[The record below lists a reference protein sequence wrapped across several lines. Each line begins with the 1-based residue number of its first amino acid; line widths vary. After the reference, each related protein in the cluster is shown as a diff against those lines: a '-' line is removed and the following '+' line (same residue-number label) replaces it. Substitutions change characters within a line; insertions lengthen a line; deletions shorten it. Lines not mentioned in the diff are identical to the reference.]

1 MRRYILL
8 LMPLLAAWNPLD
20 RPNRAVENGNAQMSA
35 GKADAALVDYD
46 KAVAAMP
53 NEPAAHFNRGTAL
66 HALSRYDEAITE
78 FMRATE
84 AREPG
89 LKATAFYN
97 LGNSYFQANRY
108 ADAIAAYKR
117 SLALNPSD
125 VRAKWNLELAL
136 QKKKEEDKKKQED
149 QKNKQD
155 QNKDDKKDQQKQDQN
170 KDDKKDDQNKDDKKD
185 DQKQDDKQDQQKQ
198 DAGSPPKPQSPD
210 AGAQPPQPQPSAQ
223 PQDDKTSDMNEVD
236 AVLDNLERS
245 PKDLEKMRAR
255 LRAVRRAPPAKD
267 W

>member
-1 MRRYILL
+1 MRRYVLL
-8 LMPLLAAWNPLD
+8 FVPFLAAWNPLD
-20 RPNRAVENGNAQMSA
+20 RPNRAVEEGNTQMSA
-35 GKADAALVDYD
+35 GKADAALVEYD

-108 ADAIAAYKR
+108 VDAIAAYKR

-136 QKKKEEDKKKQED
+136 QKKKEEEKKKQED

-155 QNKDDKKDQQKQDQN
+155 ENKDDKKDDKQDQN
-170 KDDKKDDQNKDDKKD
+170 KDDKKDDQDK
-185 DQKQDDKQDQQKQ
+185 QKQD
-198 DAGSPPKPQSPD
+198 GGTPPKPQAPQD
-210 AGAQPPQPQPSAQ
+210 AGAQPPQPEPQPSAQ
-223 PQDDKTSDMNEVD
+223 PQDDKASDMNEVD